1 MTKISLNICDDH
13 KLFRKGMTALLND
26 GDVAEVIQE
35 AGSGEELMDQLKFS
49 RPDVILLD
57 LNMPGMGGENTL
69 KSIRTQYPEQK
80 VIIITMN
87 DDDSL
92 ILHLMEMGANGYLL
106 KESEPEE
113 VENAISSVM
122 ENGFYFSDRVSRL
135 MLTKLVK
142 GDKFQPQLK
151 KNEELSDREMEVLEL
166 VCREMTNTEIGEK
179 LFISPRTVE
188 GHRKKIME
196 KLGVRNT
203 VGMVIYAIKK
213 GWVDPATIELG

>member
-1 MTKISLNICDDH
+1 MSKVSLFICDDH
-13 KLFRKGMTALLND
+13 ALFRKGMSSLLNE
-26 GDVAEVIQE
+26 GEVAEVLQE
-35 AGSGEELMDQLKFS
+35 AGSGEELMEKLKFS

-57 LNMPGMGGENTL
+57 LNMPGMGGESTL
-69 KSIRTQYPEQK
+69 KSIRTQYPKQK

-92 ILHLMEMGANGYLL
+92 ILHLMEVGANAYLL
-106 KESEPEE
+106 KESEPDE
-113 VENAISSVM
+113 VENAISAVQ
-122 ENGFYFSDRVSRL
+122 ENGFYFNDRVSRL
-135 MLTKLVK
+135 MLSKLVK
-142 GDKFQPQLK
+142 GDKFQPSLK
-151 KNEELSDREMEVLEL
+151 KNEELTEREMEVLEC
-166 VCREMTNTEIGEK
+166 VCSELTNTEIGEK